1 MDAFLPQ
8 VAPGI
13 AFPEHP
19 VAVERLRLQMQLLY
33 IAGHFG
39 KGPAC

>member
-19 VAVERLRLQMQLLY
+19 VAVERLRLQMQLL
-33 IAGHFG
+33 AGLFG